1 MATVHTH
8 EHTIHMCTAT
18 HVTRQHLYSHSYTH
32 AQGAHMETNTHSTHR
47 CASTCM
53 LTHTHSHVYAHT
65 VTRVHTQLH
74 SHVHV
79 ATLTFTQ
86 YAQRQQYTVTHVPRA
101 PIAMCMDAYMTHTLT
116 HQLPTHEVAGG
127 EEARRCPVALA
138 THPGTQPGLVS
149 AAHLV
154 GCQQVGVLRT
164 PACTKPPGDGEAL
177 KLWAPPG

>member
-1 MATVHTH
+1 
-8 EHTIHMCTAT
+8 
-18 HVTRQHLYSHSYTH
+18 
-32 AQGAHMETNTHSTHR
+32 METNTHSAHR
-47 CASTCM
+47 RASTCM
-53 LTHTHSHVYAHT
+53 LTHTHSHVYAHA

-86 YAQRQQYTVTHVPRA
+86 YAQRQQHTVTHVPRA

-116 HQLPTHEVAGG
+116 HQLPTREVAGG
-127 EEARRCPVALA
+127 EEARRCLVALA
-138 THPGTQPGLVS
+138 THPGTRPGLVS
-149 AAHLV
+149 AAYLV

-177 KLWAPPG
+177 RVWAPPG